1 MNIAMES
8 IALAEH
14 YIEFMHSASEIRLYA
29 KIWPLRSHQHLT
41 PIILFHDSLDSVQ
54 LWRDFSA
61 QLAEKIQRQ
70 VIAYGRY
77 GFGQS
82 AVNHQPLTVSFV
94 SDEATLGFAA
104 VLIHLD
110 IQDFIV
116 MGHSIGGGMTTCCA
130 ALYAER
136 CKALIT
142 MSAQASVEEF
152 TLAVLGEAKQVFKQ
166 DG

>member
-1 MNIAMES
+1 M
-8 IALAEH
+8 
-14 YIEFMHSASEIRLYA
+14 
-29 KIWPLRSHQHLT
+29 
-41 PIILFHDSLDSVQ
+41 
-54 LWRDFSA
+54 
-61 QLAEKIQRQ
+61 AEKTQRQ
-70 VIAYGRY
+70 VIAYDRY

-82 AVNHQPLTVSFV
+82 AVNHQTLTVSFV

-142 MSAQASVEEF
+142 MSAQVTAEEF